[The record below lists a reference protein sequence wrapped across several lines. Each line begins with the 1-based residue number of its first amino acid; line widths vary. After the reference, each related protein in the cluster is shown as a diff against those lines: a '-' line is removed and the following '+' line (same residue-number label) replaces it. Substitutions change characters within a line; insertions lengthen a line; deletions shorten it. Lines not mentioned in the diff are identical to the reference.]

1 MRPLGMLTLA
11 AVLFG
16 LLGQPVW
23 SQTSQKN
30 PKPKQVAQ
38 QRQIICT
45 QTIGGCREVKPGC
58 RIEIMQSKYHDL
70 TGVQKEVCPGDAW

>member
-1 MRPLGMLTLA
+1 
-11 AVLFG
+11 
-16 LLGQPVW
+16 
-23 SQTSQKN
+23 
-30 PKPKQVAQ
+30 VAQ

-70 TGVQKEVCPGDAW
+70 TGVQREVCPGDAW

>member
-1 MRPLGMLTLA
+1 MRPLGMLASA
-11 AVLFG
+11 AVMVG
-16 LLGQPVW
+16 LLAQPAW
-23 SQTSQKN
+23 SQTSPKN
-30 PKPKQVAQ
+30 AKPKQVAQ

-70 TGVQKEVCPGDAW
+70 TGVQREVCPGDAW